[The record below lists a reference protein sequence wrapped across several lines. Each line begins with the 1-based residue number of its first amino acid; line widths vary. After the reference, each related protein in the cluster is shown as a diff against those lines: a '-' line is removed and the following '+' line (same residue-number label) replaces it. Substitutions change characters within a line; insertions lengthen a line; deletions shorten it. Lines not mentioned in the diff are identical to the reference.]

1 MPPRNSMTKAFRK
14 YHYVSTGAAKPI
26 PLEKIYDT
34 ILKPEQCLDSQIR
47 QDFDDYK
54 ARMNNAGVNLED
66 HIQKI
71 FKDDDDGDPRYVNQ
85 SWYKKKLEGE

>member
-1 MPPRNSMTKAFRK
+1 
-14 YHYVSTGAAKPI
+14 
-26 PLEKIYDT
+26 
-34 ILKPEQCLDSQIR
+34 
-47 QDFDDYK
+47 
-54 ARMNNAGVNLED
+54 MNNAGVDLQD